1 MAKVHFIGA
10 GQMAEA
16 IIRASLSNGT
26 LRADAIS
33 LEDIDSARI
42 EALHSRYRLS
52 GDGGLS
58 EASLLVL
65 GIRPQDDLAAVASR
79 VRAQLNGSTTV
90 VSLIAGVTLEKL
102 ASLFGE
108 TTPIARTIPNTLT
121 GFGYSGVTLNAHA
134 SAAEIEPFLR
144 GFGKV
149 LYLPERLIDVFTGF
163 GVAGP
168 NYIYYFIESL
178 TDAGVQAGLSRPQA
192 TEVVLENLLGAVE
205 MLRQSQKHPRQL
217 LDINNSPAGVGIHAL
232 YELNNSDFAAGLQR
246 SVLAA
251 VRRTR
256 ELGQR

>member
-10 GQMAEA
+10 GQMTEA

-33 LEDIDSARI
+33 LEDIDSTRI

-90 VSLIAGVTLEKL
+90 VSLIAGVTLETL

-108 TTPIARTIPNTLT
+108 TTPIARTIPNTLTDT

-178 TDAGVQAGLSRPQA
+178 TDAGV
-192 TEVVLENLLGAVE
+192 
-205 MLRQSQKHPRQL
+205 
-217 LDINNSPAGVGIHAL
+217 
-232 YELNNSDFAAGLQR
+232 
-246 SVLAA
+246 LAA